1 MKKII
6 RLLTICLIPLLLT
19 GCLYPDKELAKNK
32 IPPKVQLENV
42 QNAVNAYREETKGL
56 LPIKTKPAD
65 TPIYEQHLID
75 FQPLKERGL
84 IDQIPG
90 SAFENGGFYQYAIL
104 DPDENPTVKV
114 IDLRMAEKLR
124 TVQAR
129 LQTYRQIHTYPPFG
143 KPISGTLYELD
154 YKKLKLKQ
162 MPTVESPYSHKKLPI
177 IMDID
182 GNLYV
187 DYRIDFYELIKEKP
201 EKSKDATD
209 LRELLTAHSPVLP
222 AYSVRAIDVDGEPE
236 YKTDK

>member
-6 RLLTICLIPLLLT
+6 VFTTICIIPFLLA

-32 IPPKVQLENV
+32 IPPKVQLETV
-42 QNAVNAYREETKGL
+42 QRAVDAYREDTKGL
-56 LPIKTKPAD
+56 LPIKTKPED

-104 DPDENPTVKV
+104 NPDRKPTVKV

-129 LQTYRQIHTYPPFG
+129 LQTYRQMNTYPPFG
-143 KPISGTLYELD
+143 KPITSTLYELD

-162 MPTVESPYSHKKLPI
+162 RPTVESPYSHKQLPI
-177 IMDID
+177 IMDTD
-182 GNLYV
+182 GKLYV
-187 DYRIDFYELIKEKP
+187 DYRIDFYELIQKQP
-201 EKSKDATD
+201 EKTKVAVD
-209 LRELLTAHSPVLP
+209 LRELLAANSPVLP
-222 AYSVRAIDVDGEPE
+222 AYSMRAIDVNGEPE
-236 YKTDK
+236 YQTDK